1 MGGGREAGR
10 DLLKDGIPHGAI
22 AWVNAGNAALRP
34 LIFFRG
40 SGCGHQDRPGVNGIR
55 GLHVYGGREA
65 KKRGVAT
72 ARPCCAGWLQML
84 FPRGDAHLG
93 D

>member
-10 DLLKDGIPHGAI
+10 DLLGDGVPCGAI
-22 AWVNAGNAALRP
+22 AWVNAGNAVLRP
-34 LIFFRG
+34 LRFFRG
-40 SGCGHQDRPGVNGIR
+40 SGCGRQDRPGVNGIR
-55 GLHVYGGREA
+55 GLHVYGGRGA

-84 FPRGDAHLG
+84 FLRGDTHLG